1 MDRGIGARSS
11 LGHAQAAN
19 PRLASRATRARRSY
33 AATLAALATFQ
44 FFLPYL
50 PDSRLRVDVL
60 TGYVALAVSPFLLR
74 GADAGLVK
82 VYALGALSSAWCL
95 LRVLLNPD
103 DFLASTMV
111 VTNHSF
117 ALLGVSLALLVRPR
131 PGMLEAAVKAI
142 WIVSLVTNLV
152 ALEQWRDPN
161 SVVSLFLYDRYGGTF
176 EFDYDAASSAEFQ
189 VLYAGRH
196 TGIFNGMHA
205 LAIFD
210 IVVIMLSLGGRF
222 PREGAW
228 LRTLAMGLAVLG
240 GVLSASKTFYLGA
253 AVGIGLLILF
263 RRVAFRQVWPGVAG
277 SILLA
282 ALVIQAD
289 RDSSVAIYYEYILR
303 LDPEWIFS
311 PRFGSTGN
319 LYSTIEVVQD
329 DLSLLLLGRGAQ
341 LDGLNTA
348 DNAYLPLILVGGLLH
363 LVLFYLPFFLL
374 MRLCWRERNANP
386 WAVPFF
392 AIYVTFFAMG
402 LGIPTFQLGRIT
414 AALVL
419 LTFFALRSQSNVPPL
434 ATARAL
440 RA

>member
-1 MDRGIGARSS
+1 MDRGLGARSTF
-11 LGHAQAAN
+11 GHAQAVN
-19 PRLASRATRARRSY
+19 PRLTARATRARRSY
-33 AATLAALATFQ
+33 AAALAALATFQ
-44 FFLPYL
+44 FFLPYV

-60 TGYVALAVSPFLLR
+60 TGYFALAVSPFLFR
-74 GADAGLVK
+74 GADAGVVK
-82 VYALGALSSAWCL
+82 IYALSALSSAWCL

-131 PGMLEAAVKAI
+131 PGMLEAAAKAI

-152 ALEQWRDPN
+152 ALEQWRD
-161 SVVSLFLYDRYGGTF
+161 SSSLVSQFLYDQYGGAF
-176 EFDYDAASSAEFQ
+176 EFDYDYASSAEFQ

-205 LAIFD
+205 LAIFN

-222 PREGAW
+222 PRQGAW
-228 LRTLAMGLAVLG
+228 LRMLAMGLAVVG
-240 GVLSASKTFYLGA
+240 GVLAASKTFYLGA
-253 AVGIGLLILF
+253 AVGVGLLILF
-263 RRVAFRQVWPGVAG
+263 RRISFRQVWPGIVA
-277 SILLA
+277 SLLLA
-282 ALVIQAD
+282 TLVIQSD
-289 RDSSVAIYYEYILR
+289 RDSIVSMYYEHILR

-319 LYSTIEVVQD
+319 LYSTIEAVQN

-363 LVLFYLPFFLL
+363 LVLFYLPYLAL
-374 MRLCWRERNANP
+374 MRSCWQERNANP
-386 WAVPFF
+386 WAAPFF

-414 AALVL
+414 ALLVL
-419 LTFFALRSQSNVPPL
+419 LTFFAFRSQSTAQPVS
-434 ATARAL
+434 TARPL